1 MRRRLTPLATAH
13 PSIVSIA
20 KKPKPPNSRLPG
32 SERKEIAIIGYLDQL
47 QNNKQLLLAT
57 IGLKMYIQFEHNN
70 IIVSDIAIGHKP
82 IINSFIIN
90 KTDLQC
96 NIREHRLFLIIST
109 LHLL

>member
-47 QNNKQLLLAT
+47 QN
-57 IGLKMYIQFEHNN
+57 
-70 IIVSDIAIGHKP
+70 
-82 IINSFIIN
+82 SFIIN

-96 NIREHRLFLIIST
+96 NIHEHRLFLIIST